1 MSGAASGAGAASG
14 TGGTDGTGGTGG
26 SAGGAAGASPARAWG
41 VGLVGCGGFG
51 GYLLQ
56 AVHDIPGLRVVAC
69 ADPDRGRALALADRY
84 GAEVAAGPEELI
96 ARPDVDVVALAT
108 PPAAHADLAV
118 AALRA
123 GRHVFCEKPL
133 AMSLDDAVQV
143 TAEADR
149 AAGVLVVDHVLRY
162 NPVLRALQRLRAEG
176 LLDDLRRFAFENDA
190 SDEDLGPDHWFW
202 DPGHSGGIHIEHG
215 VHFFDAARALM
226 GSEPESVHGTEVRR
240 DGGPVDIVV
249 ATAVHPGGAVATH
262 THSFTHAH
270 RAERQ
275 LMRLDYGFAE
285 ARVTG
290 WIPTYATVTAW
301 TDDEGAARWARLPDR
316 GDLLDVPGLRP
327 RGDER
332 ITVSVTRDA
341 GPARPAAG
349 RGVRRSVPH
358 LVECVIDLGGE
369 ARKPHVYTES
379 VRAAFTDL
387 LRCAASGGT
396 PVADAR
402 SGLTAVA
409 VAEAATRSARTGRTE
424 QVPPVSALR
433 PTATLG

>member
-1 MSGAASGAGAASG
+1 M
-14 TGGTDGTGGTGG
+14 TGG
-26 SAGGAAGASPARAWG
+26 PAPSTG

-51 GYLLQ
+51 AYLLQ
-56 AVHDIPGLRVVAC
+56 AVHDIPGLRIVAC
-69 ADPDRGRALALADRY
+69 ADPDRDRAAALADRY
-84 GAEVAAGPEELI
+84 GARVVGGAEELT
-96 ARPDVDVVALAT
+96 ALPEVDVVALAT
-108 PPAAHADLAV
+108 PPAAHAG
-118 AALRA
+118 AALAALHA
-123 GRHVFCEKPL
+123 GKHVFCEKPL
-133 AMSLDDAVQV
+133 AMTVEDAVAV
-143 TAEADR
+143 AAEAER
-149 AAGVLVVDHVLRY
+149 APGVLVVDHVLRY
-162 NPVLRALQRLRAEG
+162 NPVLRALRRLHEEG

-202 DPGHSGGIHIEHG
+202 DPEHSGGIHIEHG

-226 GSEPESVHGTEVRR
+226 GSDPVSVHGTEVRR
-240 DGGPVDIVV
+240 EGGPVDIVV

-301 TDDEGAARWARLPDR
+301 TDDEGAARWADLPGR
-316 GDLLDVPGLRP
+316 AADLLAVPGLRP

-332 ITVSVTRDA
+332 ITVAVSRDA

-369 ARKPHVYTES
+369 ARKPHVYSES

-387 LRCAASGGT
+387 LACAASGGT
-396 PVADAR
+396 PAADAR
-402 SGLTAVA
+402 SGLAAVA
-409 VAEAATRSARTGRTE
+409 VAAAATRSARTGRTE
-424 QVPPVSALR
+424 PVAPPA
-433 PTATLG
+433 PTA